1 MIDSYNSENINSKL
15 ILLFIGVS
23 LLSFFFYVLKH
34 PLFHL
39 ISYGVNRSAL
49 LEIYMPDLFI
59 YLAVFLPYEIM
70 LVYILVM
77 ITKYHKK
84 IDDSIF
90 IILFFP
96 IFGFFS
102 KGMFLPHVY
111 IELDFFNIIKNNT
124 FFIIFSFM
132 GFFLNLIIFLTR
144 KIHDK
149 FF

>member
-1 MIDSYNSENINSKL
+1 MDSYNSENINSKL

-23 LLSFFFYVLKH
+23 LFSFFFYILKH

-59 YLAVFLPYEIM
+59 YLSIFLPYEII

-84 IDDSIF
+84 IDDSVF

-102 KGMFLPHVY
+102 KGMFLSHVY
-111 IELDFFNIIKNNT
+111 IELDFFNIIKNNM

-132 GFFLNLIIFLTR
+132 GFFLNFIIFLTR

>member
-1 MIDSYNSENINSKL
+1 VEAYDSENINSKM

-23 LLSFFFYVLKH
+23 LFSFFFYILKH

-49 LEIYMPDLFI
+49 VAIYMPDLFI
-59 YLAVFLPYEIM
+59 YLSILLPYEII
-70 LVYILVM
+70 LLYLYIRTV
-77 ITKYHKK
+77 KQHKK
-84 IDDSIF
+84 ILDGIF
-90 IILFFP
+90 VIFFFP
-96 IFGFFS
+96 LLGFFS

-111 IELDFFNIIKNNT
+111 IELNVVNVFKNNI
-124 FFIIFSFM
+124 FFIVFSFM
-132 GFFLNLIIFLTR
+132 GLFLNLIIFLTR

>member
-1 MIDSYNSENINSKL
+1 MDSYNSENINSKL

-84 IDDSIF
+84 IDDSVF
-90 IILFFP
+90 IILFF
-96 IFGFFS
+96 
-102 KGMFLPHVY
+102 
-111 IELDFFNIIKNNT
+111 
-124 FFIIFSFM
+124 
-132 GFFLNLIIFLTR
+132 
-144 KIHDK
+144 
-149 FF
+149 